1 MDKTHFNPEN
11 LKAHAPVFFG
21 IAREARNLGSLRER
35 LAAWIHQVRF
45 DTYHEQEPSQGNEI
59 IRIRDCSRFLQSIL
73 ATRSDHL
80 AGFSVARAIR
90 DIARD
95 RARPDLTPAFYAD
108 LLHMLLGLSGEGPGT
123 SLDDALLMPSE
134 LTGREAAIERSH
146 QLDELGRTVWAMIDR
161 YATGLDAE
169 VIQARQARRRRVL
182 EALGGDESNW
192 MDWRWQIG
200 HVIRSPE
207 LLRQMVWLSEEEV
220 AAIDA
225 AHAGRIPFGVTP
237 HYVALMDD
245 QRSGRDRSIRYQV
258 IPPGDYVEGMGRLR
272 AQDPALLDFMRE
284 MDTSPQD
291 LITRRYP
298 GICILKPVNTCPQVC
313 VYCQR
318 NWEIEDAMDPEGFIP
333 ENQVDQAIDWIER
346 HPAIRE
352 VLVTGGDPFVLTD
365 EQLEHLV
372 GRLAA
377 IDSVERIRIGTRMLV
392 TCPMRVTEALA
403 GLLGRYRQPG
413 RREVCIVTH
422 FQHVYEVTPE
432 SVEAIGRLR
441 AQRIGVYNQT
451 VYTFPVSR
459 RFEVSALRRLL
470 RLVGVDPYYTF
481 NTKGK
486 DEMKAYRV
494 PMARLMQEQKEEA
507 RLLPGLARTDEAVYN
522 VPGAGKNYLRARQH
536 RNLLSI
542 LPNGS
547 RVYEFHPWEKNI
559 TRAIQPYVGVDVP
572 ILEYLERLEAIGE
585 DVAEYQTI
593 WYYF

>member
-1 MDKTHFNPEN
+1 MDKTDFNPEH
-11 LKAHAPVFFG
+11 LKARAPVFFG
-21 IAREARNLGSLRER
+21 IAREARNLNSLRER

-45 DTYHEQEPSQGNEI
+45 DTYHAQEPTQGTEI
-59 IRIRDCSRFLQSIL
+59 IRVRDCSRFLQSIL
-73 ATRSDHL
+73 ATRSDQL

-95 RARPDLTPAFYAD
+95 RNRSDLTAAFYAD
-108 LLHMLLGLSGEGPGT
+108 LLHMLLGLLGEGPGT
-123 SLDDALLMPSE
+123 SLDDALLAPTD
-134 LTGREAAIERSH
+134 LTGREAAVERSR
-146 QLDELGRTVWAMIDR
+146 QLDELADTVWARIGR
-161 YATGLDAE
+161 YPTGLDRE
-169 VIQARQARRRRVL
+169 VVETRRARRRRVL
-182 EALGGDESNW
+182 EVLGGDEADW
-192 MDWRWQIG
+192 TDWRWQIG
-200 HVIRSPE
+200 HVVRDPNVLKRI
-207 LLRQMVWLSEEEV
+207 VALSDEEM
-220 AAIDA
+220 ATIDA
-225 AHAGRIPFGVTP
+225 AHASRIPFGVTP
-237 HYVALMDD
+237 HYVSLMDD
-245 QRSGRDRSIRYQV
+245 QPSGRDRSIRFQV
-258 IPPGDYVEGMGRLR
+258 IPPANYVEGMGRLR

-318 NWEIEDAMDPEGFIP
+318 NWEIEDAMDPEGFLP
-333 ENQVDQAIDWIER
+333 EDQVDRAIDWIAR
-346 HPAIRE
+346 HPALRE
-352 VLVTGGDPFVLTD
+352 VLVTGGDPFVLSD
-365 EQLEHLV
+365 QRLEHLL

-377 IDSVERIRIGTRMLV
+377 IASIERIRIGTRMPV
-392 TCPMRVTEALA
+392 TCPMRVTAELA
-403 GLLGRYRQPG
+403 ELLGRHRQPG
-413 RREVCIVTH
+413 RREICVVTH

-432 SVEAIGRLR
+432 SVEAVGRLR
-441 AQRIGVYNQT
+441 ARQIPVYNQA
-451 VYTFPVSR
+451 VYTFQVSR

-507 RLLPGLARTDEAVYN
+507 RLMPGLARTDEAVYN

-542 LPNGS
+542 LPDGA

-559 TRAIQPYVGVDVP
+559 TRVIQPYVGVDVP

-585 DVAEYQTI
+585 DVGEYQTI

>member
-1 MDKTHFNPEN
+1 MDKTHFNPEF
-11 LKAHAPVFFG
+11 LKARAPVFFG
-21 IAREARNLGSLRER
+21 IAREARNLNSLRER

-45 DTYHEQEPSQGNEI
+45 DTYHATEPSQGTEI
-59 IRIRDCSRFLQSIL
+59 IRVRDCSRFLQSIL
-73 ATRSDHL
+73 ATRSDQL

-123 SLDDALLMPSE
+123 SLDDALLAPTD
-134 LTGREAAIERSH
+134 LTGRDAAVERSR
-146 QLDELGRTVWAMIDR
+146 QLDELGRIVWEKILR
-161 YATGLDAE
+161 YTTGLDPE
-169 VIQARQARRRRVL
+169 VVLARRDRRRRVL
-182 EALGGDESNW
+182 EALGGTESDW
-192 MDWRWQIG
+192 MDWRWQIA
-200 HVIRSPE
+200 HVIRDPD
-207 LLRQMVWLSEEEV
+207 LLRRMVWLSEEET
-220 AAIDA
+220 ATIDA
-225 AHAGRIPFGVTP
+225 AREGRIPFGVTP

-284 MDTSPQD
+284 MDTSPHD

-333 ENQVDQAIDWIER
+333 EGQVEQALDWVGH

-352 VLVTGGDPFVLTD
+352 VLVTGGDPLVLAD
-365 EQLEHLV
+365 KRLEHLLD
-372 GRLAA
+372 RLAA
-377 IDSVERIRIGTRMLV
+377 IDSIERIRIGTRMLV
-392 TCPMRVTEALA
+392 TCPMRVTENLA
-403 GLLGRYRQPG
+403 ALLGRYQQRG
-413 RREVCIVTH
+413 RREICVVTH
-422 FQHVYEVTPE
+422 VQHVYEVTPE
-432 SVEAIGRLR
+432 TVAAIGRLR
-441 AQRIGVYNQT
+441 SQRIAVYNQC
-451 VYTFPVSR
+451 VYTFQVSR

-470 RLVGVDPYYTF
+470 RLVGIDPYYTF

-486 DEMKAYRV
+486 DEMRAYRV

-542 LPNGS
+542 LPNGA

-559 TRAIQPYVGVDVP
+559 TRVLQPYVGVDVP
-572 ILEYLERLEAIGE
+572 ILEYLERLEQIGE
-585 DVAEYQTI
+585 DVTEYQTI